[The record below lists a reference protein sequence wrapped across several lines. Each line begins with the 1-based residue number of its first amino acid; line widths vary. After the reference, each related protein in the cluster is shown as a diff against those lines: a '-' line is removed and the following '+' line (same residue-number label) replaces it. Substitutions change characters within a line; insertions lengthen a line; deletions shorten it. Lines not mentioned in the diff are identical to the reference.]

1 MVTWTSSGSANKKPP
16 FGAQEVNL
24 SITMKQTKPLN
35 LRGSYKAQFSRTGS
49 LLVTL
54 SRDIVVWDVE
64 RRAKHYRVHPFAHP
78 SDCSIH
84 PDETRIV
91 VKNTAGK
98 IALLDAQ
105 DGALICFLD
114 SVKGNEG
121 SNILYSSCGEY
132 VVDGS
137 WGGHLTVRSATS
149 GSVVFQKT
157 FPGEMIT
164 KIAHS
169 SHNDTWFVVHQPTA
183 ISDDQSPAP
192 AYISVWG
199 WPMDAPVDFLKS
211 SENCIN
217 AISVSPDGRHLCVVG
232 HASIA
237 VMNLAEKRFVG
248 SVPYNFGGTGFVTNW
263 SPDSREIASVQRNS
277 CVFHDASTMEKLKS
291 IELQYASDIAYSPD
305 GNLLALG
312 SWEAGMLIT
321 RDATPHVG

>member
-1 MVTWTSSGSANKKPP
+1 
-16 FGAQEVNL
+16 
-24 SITMKQTKPLN
+24 MKQTKPLK
-35 LRGSYKAQFSRTGS
+35 LQCSYTAKFSRTGS

-64 RRAKHYRVHPFAHP
+64 RRAKQYRVHPFSHP

-98 IALLDAQ
+98 IALLDTQ

-137 WGGHLTVRSATS
+137 WSGHLTVRSSTS
-149 GSVVFQKT
+149 GDVVFLKT

-164 KIAHS
+164 KIARS
-169 SHNDTWFVVHQPTA
+169 SHNDTWFVVHQPKA
-183 ISDDQSPAP
+183 ISQDQSPAP
-192 AYISVWG
+192 AYISIWA
-199 WPMDAPVDFLKS
+199 WPMEAPIDFLQS
-211 SENCIN
+211 PENCIN
-217 AISVSPDGRHLCVVG
+217 AISVSPDGRHICVVG
-232 HASIA
+232 HHSIS
-237 VMNLAEKRFVG
+237 VINLAEKRFVG
-248 SVPYNFGGTGFVTNW
+248 SVPYVFGGTGFVANW
-263 SPDSREIASVQRNS
+263 APDSRELASVQKNS
-277 CVFHDASTMEKLKS
+277 CVFYDASTLEKLKS

-312 SWEAGMLIT
+312 GWESGILIT
-321 RDATPHVG
+321 RENAAPHVR